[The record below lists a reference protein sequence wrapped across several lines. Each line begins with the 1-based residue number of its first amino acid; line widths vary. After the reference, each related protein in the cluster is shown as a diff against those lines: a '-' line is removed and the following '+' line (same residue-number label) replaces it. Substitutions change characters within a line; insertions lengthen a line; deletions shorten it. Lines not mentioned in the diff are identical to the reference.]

1 MLLRQLTSFIGRE
14 RELAEVGR
22 LAEAHPLVTG
32 PGGGGGKTRLALEV
46 ANGRRAAF
54 EDGVWFV
61 DMAPLRDERSGR
73 RATTRGEIT
82 MASSKNGRTAGLEDV
97 LLQLKIT
104 NRLLAQQLRRRA
116 GEAMTQQ
123 EIVKLLASTGASTQQ
138 VAEILDTS
146 SNTVRKAQMRLAKS
160 G

>member
-1 MLLRQLTSFIGRE
+1 
-14 RELAEVGR
+14 
-22 LAEAHPLVTG
+22 
-32 PGGGGGKTRLALEV
+32 
-46 ANGRRAAF
+46 
-54 EDGVWFV
+54 
-61 DMAPLRDERSGR
+61 
-73 RATTRGEIT
+73 
-82 MASSKNGRTAGLEDV
+82 MASSKSGTAAGLEDV

-104 NRLLAQQLRRRA
+104 NRLLAQQLRRMA

-146 SNTVRKAQMRLAKS
+146 SNTVRKAQMRLAKTPK